1 MSEIDQIGDELSC
14 SFCKRRFSDVV
25 KLISECGNNIC
36 GACYEDLKADMDD
49 EQTKEY
55 KCVACGERHTLPSIG
70 LPDNKPFLALLSKMK
85 PPEKPLHP
93 NAKRLRELVRE
104 IEEKIRELQSFDG
117 KQVIEIECQQ
127 LEQKL
132 KDAVDSAR
140 DHLKEIETKMM
151 KQISEY
157 RERCLENHQFK
168 QISEPKDA
176 TKCELNSLM
185 KEVGEFNAKWRN
197 YFGRIE
203 VYATENEIEDALLQ
217 TALHVSMMESMEA
230 RMRKESLNRD
240 KMVFHVNSQFLQEWN
255 HVGEIEIIAEP
266 SVNSSQHKSK
276 YEKQPT

>member
-1 MSEIDQIGDELSC
+1 
-14 SFCKRRFSDVV
+14 
-25 KLISECGNNIC
+25 
-36 GACYEDLKADMDD
+36 MDD
-49 EQTKEY
+49 EESNEY

-104 IEEKIRELQSFDG
+104 IEEKMRELQSFDR

-132 KDAVDSAR
+132 KDAVESAR

-157 RERCLENHQFK
+157 RERCLANHQFK
-168 QISEPKDA
+168 QTSEPENS
-176 TKCELNSLM
+176 TKCELNALM
-185 KEVGEFNAKWRN
+185 KEVGEFNAKWN
-197 YFGRIE
+197 DYFGRIE

-217 TALHVSMMESMEA
+217 TALYVSMMESMKA
-230 RMRKESLNRD
+230 RIRKEALNWE
-240 KMVFHVNSQFLQEWN
+240 KMLFHVNSQFLQEWN
-255 HVGEIEIIAEP
+255 HVGEIDIIAET
-266 SVNSSQHKSK
+266 SK
-276 YEKQPT
+276 CKAEYFLCLLK